1 MGFIYIGTYAKSG
14 GKGIYFA
21 RFDEVGGRVADLRL
35 AALAVNPSFLAVHPS
50 RRFLFAASEL
60 DCYNLTKSGS
70 ISAFAID
77 WESGELMPL
86 NEVSSHGAWPCHLA
100 ADASGQNI
108 LATNYGGGSVV
119 VLPVKQNGFVG
130 EISTIIQHAGS
141 SVHPT
146 RQQKPHP
153 HSVALSPDNRFAL
166 VPDLGLDQVLVYR
179 FDAAR
184 GLMGA
189 NQPPFATGGAGA
201 GPRHCGFH
209 PNGRLVYVI
218 NELRSTVT
226 AFAYGAAGGVLK
238 ELLTLPPLPE
248 DFHGDSTTA
257 EVQGHPSGRFLYGSN
272 RGHNSIAV
280 FDIHPQTGVLA
291 PLGHVPTQGKKPR
304 HFGIDP
310 SGKFLLAANQDSN
323 SVVIFRIHL
332 ETGGLTPTGQKLEVA
347 APACVKF
354 VPATSPHRRT
364 TDK

>member
-179 FDAAR
+179 FDSTR
-184 GLMGA
+184 GLIGA
-189 NQPPFATGGAGA
+189 NQPPFARVQPGA
-201 GPRHCGFH
+201 GPRHCAFH
-209 PNGRLVYVI
+209 PNGRFVYVI
-218 NELRSTVT
+218 NELQSTVT
-226 AFAYGAAGGVLK
+226 LFVFDAVGGTLKEVQTIPTLPHNFHGPSTAAGIQV
-238 ELLTLPPLPE
+238 
-248 DFHGDSTTA
+248 
-257 EVQGHPSGRFLYGSN
+257 HPTGRFLYGSN
-272 RGHNSIAV
+272 RGHDSIAI
-280 FDIHPQTGVLA
+280 FTIQQPTGVLA
-291 PLGHVPTQGKKPR
+291 PFGHVSTQGKTPR
-304 HFGIDP
+304 HFEIDP
-310 SGKFLLAANQDSN
+310 TGAFFIAANQDSN
-323 SVVIFRIHL
+323 CIVVFRIDQKSGDL
-332 ETGGLTPTGQKLEVA
+332 IPTGQRFEVFS
-347 APACVKF
+347 PACVKF
-354 VPATSPHRRT
+354 VAL
-364 TDK
+364 K

>member
-1 MGFIYIGTYAKSG
+1 MGFVYIGTYTKSG
-14 GKGIYFA
+14 GQGIYSA
-21 RFDEVGGRVADLRL
+21 RLDEAGGRVAGLRL
-35 AALAVNPSFLAVHPS
+35 AAHAANPSFLAVHPS
-50 RRFLFAASEL
+50 RRFLFAVSEL
-60 DCYNLTKSGS
+60 DNYQEAKSGS
-70 ISAFAID
+70 IRAFAMD
-77 WESGELMPL
+77 GKTGELAPL
-86 NEVSSHGAWPCHLA
+86 NEVSSQGAWPCHLA
-100 ADASGQNI
+100 VDASGQNI
-108 LATNYGGGSVV
+108 LATNYGGGSVI
-119 VLPVKQNGFVG
+119 VLPVKPDGSVG

-141 SVHPT
+141 SVHPA

-153 HSVALSPDNRFAL
+153 HSVTLSPDNRFAL
-166 VPDLGLDQVLVYR
+166 VPDLGLDRVLVYR

-189 NQPPFATGGAGA
+189 NQPPFATVGAGA
-201 GPRHCGFH
+201 GPRHCAFH

-226 AFAYGAAGGVLK
+226 AFAYDAAGGVLK
-238 ELLTLPPLPE
+238 ELQTLPTLPE

-257 EVQGHPSGRFLYGSN
+257 EVQVHPSGRFLYGSN

-354 VPATSPHRRT
+354 VPATLPHRRT